1 MKKITLQFYSL
12 IPRPGIQKMPYE
24 TETGTVRELLH
35 EIQAKPGIRL
45 TTNISKASVND
56 TFVEWDAP
64 FANGDLVTFLP
75 PFSGG

>member
-24 TETGTVRELLH
+24 TEAGTVRELLH
-35 EIQAKPGIRL
+35 EIQGDPAVRL

-56 TFVEWDAP
+56 AFVEWDVP
-64 FANGDLVTFLP
+64 FADGDLVTFLP